1 MDLLPTAER
10 ILAVAGIHIPLQAF
24 LALFFLA
31 MARLVTAIY
40 FVPFFGG
47 QAVPSRVRIGL
58 AVILAAVLA
67 PNLSR
72 TAAADLNAVLLVA
85 LLAKEIMIGALLGI
99 ACQFVFYGIQMAGI
113 LIDTQRGM
121 NQLTFFAPQLS
132 GPASVLGQ
140 LKLQTAIVL
149 FLILDGHLQYL
160 RALDASFREVPVLA
174 FPAIP
179 PGATALLETAARL
192 SGNALLIGLQLAA
205 PVLIA
210 LFLIDIAF
218 GMLNRVASQIN
229 VHQES
234 QPVKAMAGLGVLL
247 LASGFLL
254 SRMTAILGD
263 MMNSVTAMLHA
274 LRP

>member
-1 MDLLPTAER
+1 MDLLQTAEHL
-10 ILAVAGIHIPLQAF
+10 LAAAGIHVGLQSF
-24 LALFFLA
+24 LVLFFLA
-31 MARLVTAIY
+31 MARVVTAIY

-47 QAVPSRVRIGL
+47 QAVPARIRIGL
-58 AVILAAVLA
+58 AVVLAAVLA
-67 PNLSR
+67 PNLSH
-72 TAAADLNAVLLVA
+72 AAPGMNPVLLVA
-85 LLAKEIMIGALLGI
+85 LLAKEILIGALMGI
-99 ACQFVFYGIQMAGI
+99 SCQFVFYGIQMAGI

-149 FLILDGHLQYL
+149 FLILDGHLAYL
-160 RALDASFREVPVLA
+160 RALDASFRDVPVLA
-174 FPAIP
+174 FPSIP
-179 PGATALLETAARL
+179 PGSTALLETAARL
-192 SGNALLIGLQLAA
+192 SANSLLIGLQLAA

-210 LFLIDIAF
+210 LFLVDVAF
-218 GMLNRVASQIN
+218 GLLNRVASQIN

-254 SRMTAILGD
+254 SRMQTILGD
-263 MMNSVTAMLHA
+263 MMTSVTAILHA